1 MESKSQAGQDLFVYA
16 VTQTLQGTF
25 LEIGGC
31 DPEVIN
37 NTYELERLGWSGY
50 SFDIDPN
57 LSYPFFTKRKN
68 CQFIVADVTKF
79 DWNRFI
85 QENNL
90 LNKTIDYLS
99 FDVDDASLP
108 TLRRFPFDKLKFNVM
123 TVEHDRYRFGQA
135 VADEMRNIIQPH
147 GYELICRDIQDQGLP
162 YEDWYVHK
170 DFLQAHPHVEQF
182 RANNVN
188 WREVIQ
194 RL

>member
-16 VTQTLQGTF
+16 VTRKTNGTF

-31 DPEVIN
+31 DPIKIN
-37 NTYELERLGWSGY
+37 NTYELEKMGWTGY

-57 LSYPFFTKRKN
+57 LSYPFFLNRKN
-68 CQFIVADVTKF
+68 CQFTVADVTKF

-85 QENNL
+85 NENNL

-135 VADEMRNIIQPH
+135 VANEMRSIIMPY
-147 GYELICRDIQDQGLP
+147 GYELICKDIQNDDLP

-170 DFLQAHPHVEQF
+170 DFLAENSHIENYRVE
-182 RANNVN
+182 NVN